1 MKDIA
6 LARRDIRE
14 ISLLLKQ
21 AQHRK
26 QKAVDDA
33 LGELQCSLAQWVI
46 LRRIAAHPGASAH
59 ALAQS
64 AFQTDQAF
72 GAITRRLID
81 RGLVIREQGKGR
93 ATAHRLSSE
102 GERLLEQ
109 SEPIVRRV
117 VREEFSGL
125 DDDELEVFG
134 DLLAKIVHA
143 GAR

>member
-1 MKDIA
+1 M
-6 LARRDIRE
+6 ARRDIRE

-26 QKAVDDA
+26 QIAVDEA
-33 LGELQCSLAQWVI
+33 LSALQCSLAQWVI
-46 LRRIAAHPGASAH
+46 LRRISDHPGASAH

-93 ATAHRLSSE
+93 ATAHRLSAE
-102 GERLLEQ
+102 GEKLLAACD
-109 SEPIVRRV
+109 PIMRRV
-117 VREEFSGL
+117 VREHFSGL
-125 DDDELEVFG
+125 NDDELELFG
-134 DLLAKIVHA
+134 DLLAKCVSA
-143 GAR
+143 PRK